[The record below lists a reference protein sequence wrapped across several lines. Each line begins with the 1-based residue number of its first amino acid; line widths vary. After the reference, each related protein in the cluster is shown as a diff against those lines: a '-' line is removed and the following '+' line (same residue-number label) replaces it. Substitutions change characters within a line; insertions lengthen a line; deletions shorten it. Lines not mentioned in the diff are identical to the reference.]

1 MSQLHYRQGDL
12 LFIQQEAQPAVELT
26 VRQGLVIVAGE
37 ATGHAHRLT
46 GGSVLEAPD
55 GTLYLDLI
63 EPTRVVH
70 EEHDALT
77 LGPGWWLVVRQREY
91 TPEAVRTIRD

>member
-1 MSQLHYRQGDL
+1 MPVQYRQGDL
-12 LFIQQEAQPAVELT
+12 LFIQQETPPAGDLVT
-26 VRQGLVIVAGE
+26 RPSLVIVAGE

-46 GGSVLEAPD
+46 AGTILEAPE
-55 GTLYLDLI
+55 GTLYLDLV

-77 LGPGWWLVVRQREY
+77 LGSGWWLVVRQREY
-91 TPEAVRTIRD
+91 TPDAVRTIRD